1 MKNIIIY
8 LHVQH
13 INKQI

>member
-1 MKNIIIY
+1 VF
-8 LHVQH
+8 LH